1 MHFKLLNA
9 LCKQQAMEDRDKAR
23 SLHNDLLTSGM
34 DRILVVRPFHPPSF
48 SLIYP
53 PLSPSILGLGGSELT
68 IDNEKS
74 INDILPNSTSRAGSL
89 CGFTEG
95 CIAQW
100 EITSSY

>member
-34 DRILVVRPFHPPSF
+34 DRILVVCLFHSPFFPLTSF
-48 SLIYP
+48 ALYP
-53 PLSPSILGLGGSELT
+53 AIAGLGGSELM

-74 INDILPNSTSRAGSL
+74 INNILPDSTSRAGSL
-89 CGFTEG
+89 CGFVEG
-95 CIAQW
+95 CIAKW
-100 EITSSY
+100 EIASSH

>member
-34 DRILVVRPFHPPSF
+34 DRILVVCPFHPHPSPF
-48 SLIYP
+48 
-53 PLSPSILGLGGSELT
+53 SPSILGLEWSELM

-89 CGFTEG
+89 CRSVEG
-95 CIAQW
+95 GIAKW
-100 EITSSY
+100 KITSSY

>member
-34 DRILVVRPFHPPSF
+34 DRILVV
-48 SLIYP
+48 
-53 PLSPSILGLGGSELT
+53 SILFNSPFFFELDEGGELM

-89 CGFTEG
+89 CRSIER
-95 CIAQW
+95 CIAKW
-100 EITSSY
+100 ETTSSYRSIGWTPT